1 MNNKTKKVYYPEMF
15 AKNLRELRDTS
26 GHSIEEVAALTG
38 ISDASLKKY
47 EAGLGNNPSVEAVAQ
62 LAMIFHVSI
71 DYLLGVNPGSFVMD
85 EYREKLKDLNDETL
99 RLYLMKTRNKVVE
112 AGESTTNDIHDL
124 GWPYNLLTGCGLDE
138 RLDIPLSKEQIDTL
152 DDIVRTTLTPRETS
166 VIFDYYKHD
175 NTMLMIANEIHVS
188 PERIRQILAK
198 AERKLRHPSRWKLIK
213 YAGLEIEEFNTDIL
227 EAKKKRAE
235 LIKELNDLQL
245 DNELLV
251 KAKEILS
258 GLKEPIEVK
267 EASLYEMPF
276 AIDRLSVRNYNCLRR
291 CCQTNPRYRFSS
303 MKIDFNDVPE
313 WAKSDRWA
321 IKSMD
326 DLTIGQVVYLFE
338 TGLITK
344 IRNMGR
350 KSVIE
355 IADILV
361 SQGVTDPSVLSWLG
375 GYELK
380 AVTSYKE

>member
-1 MNNKTKKVYYPEMF
+1 MNDKVKKLYYPEMF

-62 LAMIFHVSI
+62 LAMVFHVST

-99 RLYLMKTRNKVVE
+99 RLYLMKIRNKVVE
-112 AGESTTNDIHDL
+112 AGESTTNDVRDL

-152 DDIVRTTLTPRETS
+152 DDVVRTTLTPRETS

-175 NTMLMIANEIHVS
+175 NSMLMIANENHVT
-188 PERIRQILAK
+188 PNRIRQIIAK
-198 AERKLRHPSRWKLIK
+198 AERKLRYPSRWKLIK
-213 YAGLEIEEFNTDIL
+213 YAGLEIEEFNADIL
-227 EAKKKRAE
+227 EAKRKRAE
-235 LIKELNDLQL
+235 LIKELNDLKL
-245 DNELLV
+245 DNELLA

-267 EASLYEMPF
+267 KATLYDMPF
-276 AIDRLSVRNYNCLRR
+276 AIDRLSVRSYNCLCR
-291 CCQTNPRYRFSS
+291 CCLQKNPRVRFSY
-303 MKIDFNDVPE
+303 MKIDPDDIPE
-313 WAKSDRWA
+313 WARSDRWA
-321 IKSMD
+321 VNSMD

-344 IRNMGR
+344 IRNMG
-350 KSVIE
+350 KYSIIE
-355 IADILV
+355 IADILAA
-361 SQGVTDPSVLSWLG
+361 QGVTDSSVLSWLG
-375 GYELK
+375 GCRE
-380 AVTSYKE
+380 E